1 MTRANLLA
9 PLLLKSILA
18 AALCIATAACVHAQN
33 PQQTGG
39 DDSWTKTRDNAPQNA
54 NPSRTTESHTS
65 SGNRTVD
72 KQRIEVLSP
81 NGGYQPSSETETE
94 TIQVDATTTRT
105 LVRTYQWNPNGQR
118 ILSRVSEQESR
129 ATAGGGVHTENKIS
143 TSDVNGNFQLV
154 RREVADTKTVSPGV
168 EETKNTIYQRD
179 SYGGFS
185 QAAQTHEVTTHNAD
199 DSVAVKKTTL
209 LPDGNGSWQVTGVT
223 EKTIKSDGKDRVTDE
238 RVSVSDGNGN
248 LQQRARTVSKEGETP
263 TGEKTSTVEKYSVLA
278 PGYSDG
284 SMGLSQ
290 RVTTIHK
297 KDSNGETTEQQISEP
312 GIGNP
317 SDGPKV
323 TGRTRYVVRYAA
335 PGSQQPAQE
344 TKTVETRDASGN
356 FIVTSTETQ
365 KSTQPPPQ
373 APPKPKPDA
382 PSDKPQEKPPV
393 KP

>member
-1 MTRANLLA
+1 MTRANLPT

-18 AALCIATAACVHAQN
+18 AALCILAAASLHAQS

-54 NPSRTTESHTS
+54 NPSRTTESHTT

-81 NGGYQPSSETETE
+81 NGGYRPSTETETE
-94 TIQVDATTTRT
+94 TIQVDANTTRT
-105 LVRTYQWNPNGQR
+105 VVRTYQWDPNGQR
-118 ILSRVSEQESR
+118 ILARVADQESH
-129 ATAGGGVHTENKIS
+129 TTTGGVHTENKIS
-143 TSDVNGNFQLV
+143 TSDGNGNFQLV
-154 RREVADTKTVSPGV
+154 RREVADTKTVSQGV

-209 LPDGNGSWQVTGVT
+209 LPDGNGGWQVTGVI
-223 EKTIKSDGKDRVTDE
+223 EKTTKSDGKDRTTDE
-238 RVSVSDGNGN
+238 RVSLRDMNGN
-248 LQQRARTVSKEGETP
+248 LQERARTVSKEGETP
-263 TGEKTSTVEKYSVLA
+263 TGEKTTNVEKYSVFS

-284 SMGLSQ
+284 SLGLSQ

-297 KDSNGETTEQQISEP
+297 KDANGETTEQQVSEP
-312 GIGNP
+312 SFGNP
-317 SDGPKV
+317 TDGPKV
-323 TGRTRYVVRYAA
+323 TERAKYVVKYAA
-335 PGSQQPAQE
+335 PGSQQPTQA
-344 TKTVETRDASGN
+344 TRTVETRDASGN
-356 FIVTSTETQ
+356 FIVTSSETQ

-373 APPKPKPDA
+373 APASQKPAA
-382 PSDKPQEKPPV
+382 PADKPAEKPPV